1 MGCVAVMLHIH
12 TAPVDPVIIIYMSSY
27 PIDPEQSTQR
37 QINDLGHDVSKYKR
51 DATHF
56 RSPWLDHAIPA
67 GGRTYTRVIV
77 RTVISVLA
85 VYGLYSLI
93 F

>member
-12 TAPVDPVIIIYMSSY
+12 NAAVEPVIIMYM
-27 PIDPEQSTQR
+27 PIPEQVLKPEPPR
-37 QINDLGHDVSKYKR
+37 NDLGHDTRFYKS

-56 RSPWLDHAIPA
+56 RSPWLDHAVPS
-67 GGRTYTRVIV
+67 GGRIYNRFIIKTIV
-77 RTVISVLA
+77 VTLA
-85 VYGLYSLI
+85 LYGLYSLI

>member
-12 TAPVDPVIIIYMSSY
+12 TPPLDPVITIVMSSY
-27 PIDPEQSTQR
+27 PIDPDPPR
-37 QINDLGHDVSKYKR
+37 NDLGHDTRRYKS
-51 DATHF
+51 DATDF

-67 GGRTYTRVIV
+67 GGPVYTRIIV
-77 RTVISVLA
+77 CTVVSVLA